1 MMYKTCVSIAEN
13 NPKKLEKTIKKA
25 LKKSDL
31 VEIRFDF
38 LDAGQIPDALQM
50 TKKYLKKSVCTL
62 RPKSEGGK
70 FSGSEKE
77 RTAILKMIAEYGPFL
92 LDVEFNTLA
101 KSKSLS
107 EYLKSTNT
115 GILVSWHDFKKTPA
129 IETLRKQLAD
139 MSKLSKNV
147 KIVTTARSLEDSA
160 RVLGLYSRKGGSN
173 LIAFSMGDE
182 GRLSRI
188 LCLYLGSPY
197 TYVSLG
203 KPVAP
208 GQFSV
213 DELKKMQNSNQ
224 IKYSSQETK

>member
-13 NPKKLEKTIKKA
+13 NPKQLEQTVKKA

-38 LDAGQIPDALQM
+38 LEAPQIPDALQM
-50 TKKYLKKSVCTL
+50 IKKYLKKSVCTL
-62 RPKSEGGK
+62 RPQSEGGK
-70 FSGSEKE
+70 FLGSEKE
-77 RTAILKMIAEYGPFL
+77 RIAILKMIAEYGPFL
-92 LDVEFNTLA
+92 LDVEFNTLK
-101 KSKSLS
+101 KSKSLA
-107 EYLKSTNT
+107 EYLKTT
-115 GILVSWHDFKKTPA
+115 KIDILVSWHDFKKTPT
-129 IETLRKQLAD
+129 IEKLRKQFAD
-139 MSKLSKNV
+139 MAKLSKHV

-160 RVLGLYSRKGGSN
+160 RVLGLYSKKGRNS
-173 LIAFSMGDE
+173 LIAFSMGDK

-213 DELKKMQNSNQ
+213 DELKKLQNSNQ
-224 IKYSSQETK
+224 NKYSSQETK

>member
-1 MMYKTCVSIAEN
+1 MMYKTCVSIAED
-13 NPKKLEKTIKKA
+13 NPKQLEKTVKRA

-38 LDAGQIPDALQM
+38 LDALQIPDALQI

-62 RPKSEGGK
+62 RPESEGGK

-77 RTAILKMIAEYGPFL
+77 RIAILKMIAEYGPFL
-92 LDVEFNTLA
+92 LDVEFDTLK
-101 KSKSLS
+101 KSKSLA
-107 EYLKSTNT
+107 EYLKTT
-115 GILVSWHDFKKTPA
+115 KTDILVSWHDFKKTPT
-129 IETLRKQLAD
+129 IEKLRKQFAD
-139 MSKLSKNV
+139 MAKLSKNV

-160 RVLGLYSRKGGSN
+160 RVLGLYSKKGRNS
-173 LIAFSMGDE
+173 LIAFSMGE
-182 GRLSRI
+182 TGRLSRI

-213 DELKKMQNSNQ
+213 DELKLQNSNQ
-224 IKYSSQETK
+224 IKYSSRETK